1 MRVIAT
7 AGHVDHGKSTLV
19 QALSGIHPDRLEEE
33 KRRGLTIVLG
43 FAWMD
48 LAMPDGS
55 QESISIVD
63 VPGHIDF
70 IKNMLAGVGSVDA
83 ALLVIAA
90 DEGVMP
96 QTREHLAI
104 LDLLALP
111 DGLVALTKIDLIDE
125 PEWLDLVELDIQDI
139 LVGTRLEGAP
149 IVRVSAET
157 GAGLDDLRAA
167 LAGRLTALPPRRDR
181 GRPRLPIDRIFSLP
195 GFGTIVTGAL
205 SDGLLA
211 VGDPVDLL
219 PDGPSG
225 RVRALQSH
233 KREIERALPG
243 SRVALN
249 LGGVATDEIQRGQ
262 VVVAPGTLR
271 ATRLIDVS
279 FRLLA
284 DAPKPLRHNLG
295 VDFFSGA
302 SETPAHARLLATD
315 ELPPGE
321 AGWLQLRLERPVLV
335 AAGDRFILRQPS
347 PSLTLGGGEILDP
360 HPRRRYRRFDAAV
373 AAKLETLAQGRPD
386 EIVLQSLE
394 REPLLAE
401 PALIAASG
409 LDREIARAAIRQLLD
424 DGLMQAF
431 GESFPAHSPTER
443 STRPD
448 DRRLLISASA
458 YQQVV
463 AEMQQFLS
471 DFHSRNPLRQGMSRS
486 EARSRL
492 RVVGAGGMRKE
503 LPQRA
508 FNGLVMQAQADGLV
522 IGEESTVRLPSH
534 TVHYSPE
541 RQRAVD
547 RVLRAYAAAP
557 FSPPNAIDTLKL
569 LNGDEELLESLVERQ
584 VLARLPGSVYFRQED
599 FTAATQ
605 RIIALARANG
615 AITLADVRD
624 LLDTSRKYAQA
635 LLEELDS
642 RRVTRRVG
650 DERMLRVER

>member
-83 ALLVIAA
+83 AVLVIAA

-111 DGLVALTKIDLIDE
+111 DGLVALTKTDLIDE
-125 PEWLDLVELDIQDI
+125 PEWLDLIELDIQDI
-139 LVGTRLEGAP
+139 LIGTSLEGTP
-149 IVRVSAET
+149 IVRLSAET
-157 GAGLDDLRAA
+157 GVGLDDLRAA

-195 GFGTIVTGAL
+195 GFGTIVTGTL
-205 SDGLLA
+205 SDGHFS
-211 VGDPVDLL
+211 VGDPVDVL

-233 KREIERALPG
+233 KQSIDRALPG

-249 LGGVATDEIQRGQ
+249 LSGVATDEIQRGQ

-271 ATRLIDVS
+271 ATRLLDVS

-284 DAPKPLRHNLG
+284 DAPKPLRHNMG

-302 SETPAHARLLATD
+302 TETPAHARLLATE
-315 ELPPGE
+315 ELLPGE
-321 AGWLQLRLERPVLV
+321 EGWLQLRLERPVLV

-347 PSLTLGGGEILDP
+347 PSLTLGGGEVLDP
-360 HPRRRYRRFDAAV
+360 HPRRRYRRFDGTV

-394 REPLLAE
+394 REPLLSE
-401 PALIAASG
+401 QELIAASG
-409 LDREIARAAIRQLLD
+409 LDREIAGAAIRQLLD
-424 DGLMQAF
+424 DGLMR
-431 GESFPAHSPTER
+431 GL
-443 STRPD
+443 D
-448 DRRLLISASA
+448 DQRLLISASA
-458 YQQVV
+458 YQQIV
-463 AEMQQFLS
+463 ADMQLLLGT
-471 DFHSRNPLRQGMSRS
+471 FHSQNPLRQGMSRS

-492 RVVGAGGMRKE
+492 RVVGAGGVRKE

-508 FNGLVMQAQADGLV
+508 FNDLIIQAQADGFAF
-522 IGEESTVRLPSH
+522 GEESTVRLLSH
-534 TVHYSPE
+534 TIHYSPD
-541 RQRAVD
+541 QQQAVD
-547 RVLRAYAAAP
+547 RALRAYAAAP
-557 FSPPNAIDTLKL
+557 FSPPNVIETLKL
-569 LNGDEELLESLVERQ
+569 LHGDEELLESLVERQ
-584 VLARLPGSVYFRQED
+584 VLTRLPGSVYFRQED
-599 FTAATQ
+599 FAAATEK
-605 RIIALARANG
+605 IIALARANG

-650 DERMLRVER
+650 DERMLRGVEQ

>member
-55 QESISIVD
+55 LESVSIVD

-83 ALLVIAA
+83 AILVIAA

-111 DGLVALTKIDLIDE
+111 DGLVALTKTDLIDD
-125 PEWLDLVELDIQDI
+125 PEWLELIELDIQEI
-139 LVGTRLEGAP
+139 LIGTRLEGAP
-149 IVRVSAET
+149 IVRVSAQT
-157 GAGLDDLRAA
+157 GAGLDELRAA
-167 LAGRLTALPPRRDR
+167 LAGALTAMPPRRDR

-195 GFGTIVTGAL
+195 GFGTIVTGTL
-205 SDGLLA
+205 SDGHLS
-211 VGDPVDLL
+211 VGDPVDVL
-219 PDGPSG
+219 PDGPSA
-225 RVRALQSH
+225 RVRTLQSH
-233 KREIERALPG
+233 KQGVERALPG
-243 SRVALN
+243 SRVAVN
-249 LGGVATDEIQRGQ
+249 LSGVSTDEIRRGQ
-262 VVVAPGTLR
+262 VLVMPETLR
-271 ATRLIDVS
+271 ATRLVDVS
-279 FRLLA
+279 FRLLI
-284 DAPKPLRHNLG
+284 DSPKPLRHNLG

-302 SETPAHARLLATD
+302 SETPAHARLLAAE
-315 ELPPGE
+315 ELRPGE
-321 AGWLQLRLERPVLV
+321 EGWLQLRLERPALV

-360 HPRRRYRRFDAAV
+360 HPRRRYRRFDATV
-373 AAKLETLAQGRPD
+373 ATRLETLAQGSPD

-394 REPLLAE
+394 REPLLSE

-409 LDREIARAAIRQLLD
+409 LDTEIARAAIRQLLEDRLLRGLD
-424 DGLMQAF
+424 DK
-431 GESFPAHSPTER
+431 
-443 STRPD
+443 
-448 DRRLLISASA
+448 RLLISASS
-458 YQQVV
+458 YQQIV
-463 AEMQQFLS
+463 ADMQLMLGE
-471 DFHSRNPLRQGMSRS
+471 FHSRHQLRQGMPRS

-508 FNGLVMQAQADGLV
+508 FNDLILQAQTDGLALAD
-522 IGEESTVRLPSH
+522 ESTVRLASH
-534 TVHYSPE
+534 SIRYSPV
-541 RQRAVD
+541 QQQAVD
-547 RVLRAYAAAP
+547 RALLAYQAAP
-557 FSPPNAIDTLKL
+557 FSPPNAINTLAL
-569 LNGDEELLESLVERQ
+569 LDQDEELLESLVERK
-584 VLARLPGSVYFRQED
+584 VLARLPGAVYFRQED
-599 FTAATQ
+599 FASATEK
-605 RIIALARANG
+605 IIALALANG

-635 LLEELDS
+635 LLEELDA

-650 DERMLRVER
+650 DERMLRQANGAHLERG

>member
-83 ALLVIAA
+83 AVLVIAA

-111 DGLVALTKIDLIDE
+111 DGLVALTKTDLIDE
-125 PEWLDLVELDIQDI
+125 PEWLDLVELDIQET
-139 LVGTRLEGAP
+139 LVGTRLEDVP

-167 LAGRLTALPPRRDR
+167 LAGTLTALPPRRDR
-181 GRPRLPIDRIFSLP
+181 GRPRLPIDRIFSQP
-195 GFGTIVTGAL
+195 GFGTIVTGTL
-205 SDGLLA
+205 SDGHFS
-211 VGDPVDLL
+211 VGDPVDIL

-233 KREIERALPG
+233 KQSIERALPG

-249 LGGVATDEIQRGQ
+249 LSGIATDEIQRGQ
-262 VVVAPGTLR
+262 VVVAPQTLR
-271 ATRLIDVS
+271 ATRLLDVS

-284 DAPKPLRHNLG
+284 DAPKPLRHNMG

-302 SETPAHARLLATD
+302 TETPAHARLLARE
-315 ELPPGE
+315 ELQPGE
-321 AGWLQLRLERPVLV
+321 EGWLQLRLERPVLV

-360 HPRRRYRRFDAAV
+360 HPRRRYRRFDEAV
-373 AAKLETLAQGRPD
+373 AAKLETLAQGSPV

-394 REPLLAE
+394 REPLISE
-401 PALIAASG
+401 QELIAASG
-409 LDREIARAAIRQLLD
+409 LDKEIARAAIRQLLD
-424 DGLMQAF
+424 DSLMRGL
-431 GESFPAHSPTER
+431 
-443 STRPD
+443 D
-448 DRRLLISASA
+448 DQRLLISASA

-463 AEMQQFLS
+463 ADMQLFL
-471 DFHSRNPLRQGMSRS
+471 DEFHNWSPLRQGMSRS
-486 EARSRL
+486 EARGRL
-492 RVVGAGGMRKE
+492 RVVGAGGVRKE

-508 FNGLVMQAQADGLV
+508 FNDLVVQAQADGYM
-522 IGEESTVRLPSH
+522 IGDEATVRLPSH
-534 TVHYSPE
+534 SLHYSPDQ
-541 RQRAVD
+541 QRSVD
-547 RVLRAYAAAP
+547 RALQAYAAAP
-557 FSPPNAIDTLKL
+557 FTPPNAIDTLKL
-569 LNGDEELLESLVERQ
+569 LDGDEELLESMVERQ
-584 VLARLPGSVYFRQED
+584 VLARLPGEVYFRQED
-599 FTAATQ
+599 FAAAAAK
-605 RIIALARANG
+605 IIALARTNG

-650 DERMLRVER
+650 DERVLRGAK